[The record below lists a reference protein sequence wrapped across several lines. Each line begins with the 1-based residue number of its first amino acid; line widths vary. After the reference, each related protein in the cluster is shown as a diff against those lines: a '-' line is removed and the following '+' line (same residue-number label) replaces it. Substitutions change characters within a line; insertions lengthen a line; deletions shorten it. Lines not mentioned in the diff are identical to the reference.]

1 MCFPEVGKRYSLGR
15 RLFLKVRIYIIGA
28 EDLCGTSKHSS

>member
-1 MCFPEVGKRYSLGR
+1 MGFPEVGKRYLLG

-28 EDLCGTSKHSS
+28 VDS